1 MSITVSDFYSATGG
15 GAVKFEVLGD
25 GFGGVIVDAAMVTDE
40 FNVGAEVLKVDV
52 FLEDASADQQTAS
65 FYCRSAGQRESVGK
79 AVAAAGGALE
89 IGGFLSVRYTGDK
102 ALRSGKSMKIYTA
115 VYRAPQD
122 SEQSESVVSS

>member
-1 MSITVSDFYSATGG
+1 MSITVSDFYNATGG
-15 GAVKFEVLGD
+15 GAVKFEELGD

-52 FLEDASADQQTAS
+52 YLEDDQQTAS
-65 FYCRSAGQRESVGK
+65 FYCRSAGQREAVGK

-89 IGGFLSVRYTGDK
+89 IGGFLSVHYTGDK

-122 SEQSESVVSS
+122 DEQSESAVSS